1 MGDAVYPNS
10 PTIRGI
16 QVGFSFSFPFPF
28 RSPSPSSSPFPTQL
42 INGTGKEYY
51 GA

>member
-1 MGDAVYPNS
+1 MVDAVYPNS

-16 QVGFSFSFPFPF
+16 QVVFSFPFPF
-28 RSPSPSSSPFPTQL
+28 PSPSPSSSPFPTQL